1 MQVRTRDPRVWME
14 REPPV
19 VIQLYA
25 TGALLYSSGYSGDI
39 LRSFGALTY

>member
-1 MQVRTRDPRVWME
+1 ME